1 MAALATIFSFLAAAA
16 SAPAATPGAAR
27 TILTTDLFAPPADPD
42 DHYDLA
48 VAMSSTRF
56 RPELVVIDRSRDPAG
71 RAGRESVEELW
82 RIAGGP
88 RPRVALGHE
97 ISRQIAFLRASPW
110 RSVRVVTLGAL
121 TSLAALMRRAP
132 ALVREKV
139 ASVTVFA
146 GDASPGSPVEHNVS
160 LDPAAFVTVMTS
172 ELPIRWA
179 PCFDGGPWRAGTSTF
194 TATRDD
200 FLLAGAGSRIADWFT
215 RHIGHRFGIRNL
227 WAAGLLSG
235 ESPRG
240 ARWRSVEA
248 RFSTEGATVAGIGYR
263 ARVRR
268 LVVFDRAAFEAWMAG
283 AVRRALA
290 RLGARADSPQAPRS
304 AKSN

>member
-1 MAALATIFSFLAAAA
+1 M
-16 SAPAATPGAAR
+16 
-27 TILTTDLFAPPADPD
+27 TDLFAPADDPD
-42 DHYDLA
+42 DYYDLA

-56 RPELVVIDRSRDPAG
+56 RPGLVVIDRPRAPDSRPA
-71 RAGRESVEELW
+71 RAAVRELW
-82 RIAGGP
+82 QIAGGP
-88 RPRVALGHE
+88 RPEVTLSHE
-97 ISRQIAFLRASPW
+97 TAPQIAFLRASPR

-121 TSLAALMRRAP
+121 TALATLVRRVP
-132 ALVREKV
+132 ALVRKKIT
-139 ASVTVFA
+139 SVTVFA
-146 GDASPGSPVEHNVS
+146 GDAAPGSPVEHNVRF
-160 LDPAAFVTVMTS
+160 DPAAFVTVMTS
-172 ELPIRWA
+172 GLPIRWA
-179 PCFDGGPWRAGTSTF
+179 PCFDGGLWQAGTATY
-194 TATRDD
+194 TVTRDD
-200 FLLAGAGSRIADWFT
+200 YLLAEARPRVAAWFA

-290 RLGARADSPQAPRS
+290 RLGARSNRSQAPRS